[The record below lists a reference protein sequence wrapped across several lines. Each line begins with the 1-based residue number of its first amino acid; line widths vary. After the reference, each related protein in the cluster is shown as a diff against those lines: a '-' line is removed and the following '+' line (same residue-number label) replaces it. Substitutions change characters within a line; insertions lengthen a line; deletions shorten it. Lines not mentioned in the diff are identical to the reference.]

1 MCFGIP
7 GLIVELVDAEKQVG
21 RVKVSGV
28 MRTIHFGLLE
38 AEEVQIGTWVLINAG
53 LAIRS
58 LAADEASQ
66 ILQCIEELDRQFEES
81 QT

>member
-21 RVKVSGV
+21 RVKVSGI
-28 MRTIHFGLLE
+28 MRTIHFGMLE
-38 AEEVQIGTWVLINAG
+38 ADEVQIGRWVLINAG

-66 ILQCIEELDRQFEES
+66 ILQCIEELDRQFEEM

>member
-1 MCFGIP
+1 MCFGVP

-21 RVKVSGV
+21 RVEVSGI
-28 MRTIHFGLLE
+28 MRTIHFGMLE
-38 AEEVQIGTWVLINAG
+38 AEEVQIGKWVLINAN

-58 LAADEASQ
+58 LAADEASR
-66 ILQCIEELDRQFEES
+66 ILQCIEELEQQFEET

>member
-1 MCFGIP
+1 MCFGVP

-21 RVKVSGV
+21 RVEVSGV
-28 MRTIHFGLLE
+28 MRTINFGLLE

-58 LAADEASQ
+58 LAEDEASQ
-66 ILQCIEELDRQFEES
+66 ILQCIEELDRQFEEA